1 MAASYSSLDIIGTMA
16 HPLPPID
23 DLVPHAP
30 PMRAVEQL
38 VEWAP
43 GRATCTMIVRPHNL
57 FAEGNKVPAVATL
70 EFLAQT
76 VAACLG
82 HEAFVH
88 GGTVR
93 VGMIVG
99 VRQMELFAPYI
110 YVGDA
115 LNLVVERVRGT
126 DEVSTFTGEARV
138 GDRLV
143 SRANMTL
150 VHPEAPPS

>member
-1 MAASYSSLDIIGTMA
+1 MANVF
-16 HPLPPID
+16 PPID

-30 PMRAVEQL
+30 PMRVVEQL
-38 VEWAP
+38 MDWAP
-43 GRATCTMIVRPHNL
+43 GRATCTMVVRPHNL
-57 FAEGNKVPAVATL
+57 FAEGSKVPAVATL

-82 HEAFVH
+82 HEAFTN

-99 VRQMELFAPYI
+99 VRQMELFVPHI
-110 YVGDA
+110 HVGDS
-115 LNLVVERVRGT
+115 LTLIVERVRGT
-126 DEVSTFTGEARV
+126 DEISTFSGEARV
-138 GDRLV
+138 GDSIV
-143 SRANMTL
+143 SKANMTL

>member
-1 MAASYSSLDIIGTMA
+1 MANVY
-16 HPLPPID
+16 PPID

-30 PMRAVEQL
+30 PMRAVEHL
-38 VEWAP
+38 VDWAP
-43 GRATCTMIVRPHNL
+43 GRARCTMLVRPHNL
-57 FAEGNKVPAVATL
+57 FVAGSRLPSVATL

-82 HEAFVH
+82 HEAFTN

-99 VRQMELFAPYI
+99 IRHMELFVPFLH
-110 YVGDA
+110 VGDE
-115 LNLVVERVRGT
+115 LTLDVKRVRGT
-126 DEVSTFTGEARV
+126 DEISTFTGETRV
-138 GDRLV
+138 GDVLV

-150 VHPEAPPS
+150 VHPEAPPSG

>member
-1 MAASYSSLDIIGTMA
+1 MANAF
-16 HPLPPID
+16 PPID

-30 PMRAVEQL
+30 PMRVVEQL
-38 VEWAP
+38 VEWAS
-43 GRATCTMIVRPHNL
+43 GRAKCTMIVRPHNL
-57 FAEGNKVPAVATL
+57 FADGNKLPAVATL

-82 HEAFVH
+82 HEAFAN

-99 VRQMELFAPYI
+99 IRQMELFVPYI
-110 YVGDA
+110 HVGDS
-115 LNLVVERVRGT
+115 LTLVVERLRGT
-126 DEVSTFTGEARV
+126 DEISTFTGEARV
-138 GDRLV
+138 GELLV

>member
-1 MAASYSSLDIIGTMA
+1 MATAF
-16 HPLPPID
+16 PPID

-38 VEWAP
+38 VAWAP
-43 GRATCTMIVRPHNL
+43 GSATCTMTLRPHNL
-57 FAEGNKVPAVATL
+57 FAEGSRVPAIATL

-82 HEAFVH
+82 QEAFTN

-93 VGMIVG
+93 VGMLVG
-99 VRQMELFAPYI
+99 VRQMELFEPYLH
-110 YVGDA
+110 VGDT
-115 LNLVVERVRGT
+115 LTLVVQRVRGT
-126 DEVSTFTGEARV
+126 DEISTFTGEARV
-138 GDRLV
+138 GDHLV

>member
-1 MAASYSSLDIIGTMA
+1 MAN
-16 HPLPPID
+16 PFPPID

-30 PMRAVEQL
+30 PMRAVEQM
-38 VEWAP
+38 VSWAP

-57 FAEGNKVPAVATL
+57 FVEGGKVPALATL

-82 HEAFVH
+82 YEAFTN

-99 VRQMELFAPYI
+99 VRQMELFVPHVL
-110 YVGDA
+110 VGDCLT
-115 LNLVVERVRGT
+115 LNVERVRGT
-126 DEVSTFTGEARV
+126 DEISTFSGEARV
-138 GDRLV
+138 GDVVV

>member
-1 MAASYSSLDIIGTMA
+1 MANTF
-16 HPLPPID
+16 PPID

-38 VEWAP
+38 VDWAP
-43 GRATCTMIVRPHNL
+43 GRATCTMTLRPHNL
-57 FAEGNKVPAVATL
+57 FAEGARVPTIATL

-82 HEAFVH
+82 HEAFTN

-99 VRQMELFAPYI
+99 VRQMELFEPYLQ
-110 YVGDA
+110 VGDM
-115 LNLVVERVRGT
+115 LTLVVQRVRGT
-126 DEVSTFTGEARV
+126 DEISTFIGEAHV
-138 GDRLV
+138 GDRVV
-143 SRANMTL
+143 SKANMTL